1 MYGTYNPQITRDRI
15 NQQITQLQQMR
26 DNLPDIQSQ
35 TPAINQTFQLAP
47 TNQGVMKYANTYEE
61 VQREAVF
68 SDTPFFSKDL
78 SVMWLK
84 NTKGEIKAYELKEIV
99 QKDEKDLQIE
109 YLMNE
114 INKLKGMVESE
125 QHITNVNRENV
136 STSSA
141 DNNETIREQVKDDK
155 SSNVQRV
162 SRSKTK

>member
-136 STSSA
+136 STSST